1 MSLHSRLPVEATLDD
16 RVTAI
21 NLLCDKLAQRGTQ
34 IERLRWRVAI
44 ELYAVQKIVLAEGLA
59 WEAWCEAHINRG
71 LRDIRKLLKMAMAH
85 DPEAA
90 HGAEKA
96 GTKAARRKKGNG
108 ADQRPSMAVR
118 ANAKQTAKAV
128 RQLMGH
134 VLSCCPISEARAL
147 LELVEISDLIAFLD
161 EAEAAAALTGVAVVS
176 ITTH

>member
-59 WEAWCEAHINRG
+59 WETWCETHINRSLG
-71 LRDIRKLLKMAMAH
+71 DVRKLLKIAKAH

-90 HGAEKA
+90 HDAENA
-96 GTKAARRKKGNG
+96 GRRRKGNG
-108 ADQRPSMAVR
+108 ADTKRAPVR
-118 ANAKQTAKAV
+118 VSNAKQTAKAA
-128 RQLMGH
+128 RHLISD
-134 VLSCCPISEARAL
+134 VLSCRSIGEARAL
-147 LELVEISDLIAFLD
+147 LGLVGIADLIAALD